1 MSAGDDFSPSQL
13 SSGGTLASEAP
24 LTGEGFAGTRRPD
37 TGFRRALVCSDWARS
52 LPEELPE
59 TEDENGSRCDAPVVS
74 FLICLEDVFYEGSI
88 NVADLDQRIEWTP
101 TTLQRMMKVM
111 LTSSSSFGQ
120 YETPDVMGL
129 NNANTATGISQ
140 VDATGTLGGMK
151 SKNYKS
157 QKGKVTGASL
167 TDFVVISK
175 VNEGEVGG
183 QLKVS

>member
-1 MSAGDDFSPSQL
+1 MMGASQMSAGDDFSPSQL

-175 VNEGEVGG
+175 VNEDVN
-183 QLKVS
+183 